1 MNDNIVLDFGNI
13 VSELETKNLQLL
25 KIKDNN
31 GLFVV
36 DGEGNLYGIE
46 TYYAGGYLD
55 RFIGEKFIISFEP
68 RERPTR
74 DFEDWRKEFLDA
86 SWIKSFIERI
96 VKKEYPNFKESSVE
110 DDQIPACKFKIGD
123 KVKIPYISDCD
134 KHNGEV
140 GEVTWIHP
148 YKFYPSADINNHIW
162 KYQMQI
168 TFSDGERIM
177 TDPDRR
183 SSGIVSEVILVEPKS
198 RRLSLD
204 DQIQSASTRA
214 SEVHSNDKTPVK
226 EPNSER

>member
-1 MNDNIVLDFGNI
+1 MDFGNI

-46 TYYAGGYLD
+46 TYYAGGFLD

-68 RERPTR
+68 IEQPTR
-74 DFEDWRKEFLDA
+74 DFEDWRKEFMDA
-86 SWIKSFIERI
+86 SWVKSFIERI

-110 DDQIPACKFKIGD
+110 DVQVPPCKFNIGD
-123 KVKIPYISDCD
+123 KVRIPYISDCD

-148 YKFYPSADINNHIW
+148 YKFYPGADINNHVW
-162 KYQMQI
+162 KHQMQI
-168 TFSDGERIM
+168 TYPDGQTIM
-177 TDPDRR
+177 AAPDRK
-183 SSGIVSEVILVEPKS
+183 SSGIVSEVILVEAKS
-198 RRLSLD
+198 ARLSLD
-204 DQIQSASTRA
+204 SQIRSASTRVA
-214 SEVHSNDKTPVK
+214 EYHCTDKSPVK
-226 EPNSER
+226 ESTPER